1 MSLQYRKTFLLPLA
15 VACAAM
21 PGLAWADTK
30 ADLEARYAQLKTAL
44 DTREP
49 QQIKPYLTPDFTE
62 TSLDGKKQTADEM
75 IDRLAMIPVDP
86 ARKATLT
93 IESVTEAADGAQVM
107 AREAT
112 SGSREGR
119 DGQTHTFA
127 LARLSRDTWVKG
139 DKGWL
144 LKSTEA
150 EEVTMSRDG
159 QVMRTLKKGDKM
171 PERGQRGP
179 GGPGGPG
186 ADRQYGP
193 PAGEGPPM
201 GGGSDD

>member
-1 MSLQYRKTFLLPLA
+1 MSHQYRKALFLPLA
-15 VACAAM
+15 MACAAL

-30 ADLEARYAQLKTAL
+30 AGIEARYALLKTAL

-49 QQIKPYLTPDFTE
+49 DQIKPYLTPDFAE
-62 TSLDGKKQTADEM
+62 IGLDGKKQSADEM

-86 ARKATLT
+86 SRKATLT
-93 IESVTEAADGAQVM
+93 IESVTEEGDTAQVM
-107 AREAT
+107 SREAT

-127 LARLSRDTWVKG
+127 LSRLSNDTWVKS

-150 EEVTMSRDG
+150 EVMTMSRDG

-171 PERGQRGP
+171 PERGRRAP

-186 ADRQYGP
+186 GDRPYGP
-193 PAGEGPPM
+193 PSGDGPPM
-201 GGGSDD
+201 GMGSDD